1 MSISQVGPPR
11 VCSSARSRCLLPL
24 SVATV
29 VLAAVVV
36 LLVAL
41 GSPAFAASDLGD
53 ITSDAVPTC
62 AETVNTAVNLV
73 HTISFAQ
80 PAEHVA
86 VYWLGNEDADVTL
99 AFSSDGTNFSDPIGA
114 GRDDMGEPLQN
125 GMTYGAVLPAH
136 DAKLVRIT
144 SDRPLLQVTVLG
156 MSDATAIAL
165 MPDIAHSSVSGSAV
179 VYAVTDQPTVIT
191 RAQWGANPDYM
202 TWDPEFY
209 QTRKVIVHHTA
220 TPNDYADKAA
230 AESRIRSIYY
240 YHAVTMNWGDI
251 GYNFLIDKFGNV
263 YEGRYSRDYGG
274 TSPTGD
280 GPVSPWSVPA
290 SASFPDGVTGDF
302 GGVTGGHTYGWNSGT
317 MGVAMLGTYTDT
329 DITPQARA
337 ALVALLAWEAK
348 RNGIEPLQTELFT
361 NPVEGTTITA
371 PNIGGHL
378 LYGAVNGHPT
388 ACPGAKLNSALQSI
402 RNDVSALVA
411 PAPATVTA
419 LSPAFGPATGGTLVT
434 ITGTDFV
441 GMDGPALDPGAVT
454 FGGVNATTYT
464 VDSATRITATAPAH
478 AVGRVQV
485 QVTAAGGASVNTAAD
500 DYLYSVAYTSIRG
513 DHRYHTA
520 QLISQTL
527 FPQALPAGSGLVIA
541 PGETFAEAL
550 CGAPLAA
557 AWGGP
562 VLLTPSTGLENGT
575 KAELQRLAPAQI
587 FCIGLSPVAVAA
599 VQAALPTAT
608 VTVLNGAAGNVYD
621 MSYQVAKALAA
632 KVGTAGKMTEATA
645 IITVGNKFPDAI
657 GVSPLACAKLWPVLL
672 TDGPTTADPDPDLNP
687 KVTQSLAELG
697 ITWTIK
703 VGTYAGT
710 PANINYYNLSGA
722 DRYFTNAN
730 VANWAQAYAGLTFT
744 HTAFATGDKFP
755 DALAS
760 GPYLA
765 KDGGLLL
772 LSPLNGSV
780 PTPIGA
786 VLSANKAAVQHL
798 TYIACIEPVIGQV
811 KALLR

>member
-1 MSISQVGPPR
+1 MS
-11 VCSSARSRCLLPL
+11 RSK
-24 SVATV
+24 ATI
-29 VLAAVVV
+29 L
-36 LLVAL
+36 
-41 GSPAFAASDLGD
+41 
-53 ITSDAVPTC
+53 TS
-62 AETVNTAVNLV
+62 
-73 HTISFAQ
+73 
-80 PAEHVA
+80 
-86 VYWLGNEDADVTL
+86 
-99 AFSSDGTNFSDPIGA
+99 
-114 GRDDMGEPLQN
+114 
-125 GMTYGAVLPAH
+125 
-136 DAKLVRIT
+136 
-144 SDRPLLQVTVLG
+144 
-156 MSDATAIAL
+156 
-165 MPDIAHSSVSGSAV
+165 
-179 VYAVTDQPTVIT
+179 
-191 RAQWGANPDYM
+191 
-202 TWDPEFY
+202 
-209 QTRKVIVHHTA
+209 
-220 TPNDYADKAA
+220 
-230 AESRIRSIYY
+230 
-240 YHAVTMNWGDI
+240 
-251 GYNFLIDKFGNV
+251 
-263 YEGRYSRDYGG
+263 
-274 TSPTGD
+274 
-280 GPVSPWSVPA
+280 
-290 SASFPDGVTGDF
+290 
-302 GGVTGGHTYGWNSGT
+302 
-317 MGVAMLGTYTDT
+317 
-329 DITPQARA
+329 
-337 ALVALLAWEAK
+337 ALLALVVA
-348 RNGIEPLQTELFT
+348 
-361 NPVEGTTITA
+361 
-371 PNIGGHL
+371 
-378 LYGAVNGHPT
+378 AVLAWP
-388 ACPGAKLNSALQSI
+388 
-402 RNDVSALVA
+402 
-411 PAPATVTA
+411 
-419 LSPAFGPATGGTLVT
+419 
-434 ITGTDFV
+434 
-441 GMDGPALDPGAVT
+441 
-454 FGGVNATTYT
+454 
-464 VDSATRITATAPAH
+464 
-478 AVGRVQV
+478 
-485 QVTAAGGASVNTAAD
+485 GGAQAAT
-500 DYLYSVAYTSIRG
+500 YTSIRG

-730 VANWAQAYAGLTFT
+730 VAKWAQAYAGLTFT

-811 KALLR
+811 KALLGSTVNLIFIHHSVGGNWLANGLCAALNASKYHVADTTYGWTGGGGVDYGSRTDTVDWPTWFTNTVMNLAYDEMDAMTAHNTVAAAPGENTVIMFKSCYPNSDVGSSITDEKAIYNSLLPYFQAHPDKMFVLITPPPMQNISYPLKTRELCNWLTDRNTGWLKTLTTGNVFVFDFYNVLTNPNAHHRLVGGAEVHEVVSGANTLYYDSSGDDHPNATGSNKAAQEFVPLLNKWYQEFKASR